1 MKECAPRS
9 VTGGAFVIL
18 GRDLIRWGRV
28 SLKRRPPGRRRTA
41 DAGAV
46 RQPEVTMP
54 KTRRRDVDEEFAA
67 WLQALKDSRLPA
79 AQLNE
84 LYQAR
89 EEARAVKD
97 TGSPAFADAHERI
110 DRALA
115 GLGY

>member
-1 MKECAPRS
+1 M
-9 VTGGAFVIL
+9 
-18 GRDLIRWGRV
+18 
-28 SLKRRPPGRRRTA
+28 
-41 DAGAV
+41 
-46 RQPEVTMP
+46 EVTMP
-54 KTRRRDVDEEFAA
+54 TTRRRDTDEEFAA

-97 TGSPAFADAHERI
+97 TGSPAFKDAHERI

>member
-1 MKECAPRS
+1 MSHPTAHATAESATEKPNVGIANASAPLPDR
-9 VTGGAFVIL
+9 
-18 GRDLIRWGRV
+18 
-28 SLKRRPPGRRRTA
+28 
-41 DAGAV
+41 
-46 RQPEVTMP
+46 EVTMP
-54 KTRRRDVDEEFAA
+54 TTRHRDTDEEFAA

-97 TGSPAFADAHERI
+97 TDSPAFAEAHERI

>member
-1 MKECAPRS
+1 VALREGTEDRL
-9 VTGGAFVIL
+9 GA
-18 GRDLIRWGRV
+18 DD
-28 SLKRRPPGRRRTA
+28 RRR
-41 DAGAV
+41 
-46 RQPEVTMP
+46 RLQPMEVIMP
-54 KTRRRDVDEEFAA
+54 TTRRRDTDEEFAA

-89 EEARAVKD
+89 EAARAVKD
-97 TGSPAFADAHERI
+97 TGSPAFKDAHERI